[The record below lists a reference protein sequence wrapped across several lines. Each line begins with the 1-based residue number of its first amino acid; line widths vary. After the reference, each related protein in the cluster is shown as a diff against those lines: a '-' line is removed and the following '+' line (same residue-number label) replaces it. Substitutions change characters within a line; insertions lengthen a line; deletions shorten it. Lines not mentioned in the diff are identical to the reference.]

1 MSEVLTRGFA
11 EAGGAVVLFQPDFPV
26 PNGRRLF

>member
-1 MSEVLTRGFA
+1 MSEVLTLGFA
-11 EAGGAVVLFQPDFPV
+11 ESGGAVVSFQPDFPD